1 MKYSYTNSLALIES
15 DCVFKR
21 GLNAIQ
27 TGPFFFC
34 FFFASCQGGRGRTKS
49 ALYNFKT
56 ADPTASKIK
65 IKHNNVLITSN
76 FWAWV
81 VRHSDAIWRH
91 NVAIFLN
98 LLAESKFP
106 SK

>member
-27 TGPFFFC
+27 TGPFFF
-34 FFFASCQGGRGRTKS
+34 FFGFLAGGKGGGTKS
-49 ALYNFKT
+49 PLYNFKT

-65 IKHNNVLITSN
+65 HNNVLITSN
-76 FWAWV
+76 FWARV
-81 VRHSDAIWRH
+81 VRHSDAI
-91 NVAIFLN
+91 
-98 LLAESKFP
+98 
-106 SK
+106 

>member
-27 TGPFFFC
+27 TRPFF

-65 IKHNNVLITSN
+65 HNNVLITSN
-76 FWAWV
+76 FWA
-81 VRHSDAIWRH
+81 
-91 NVAIFLN
+91 
-98 LLAESKFP
+98 
-106 SK
+106 

>member
-27 TGPFFFC
+27 TGPFFF
-34 FFFASCQGGRGRTKS
+34 FFFASCPGGRGRTKS
-49 ALYNFKT
+49 PLNNIKT

-65 IKHNNVLITSN
+65 HNNLLITSN
-76 FWAWV
+76 FWA
-81 VRHSDAIWRH
+81 
-91 NVAIFLN
+91 
-98 LLAESKFP
+98 
-106 SK
+106 

>member
-27 TGPFFFC
+27 TGPFFFFFF

-56 ADPTASKIK
+56 AHPTVSK

-76 FWAWV
+76 FWA
-81 VRHSDAIWRH
+81 
-91 NVAIFLN
+91 
-98 LLAESKFP
+98 
-106 SK
+106 

>member
-27 TGPFFFC
+27 TGPFFF
-34 FFFASCQGGRGRTKS
+34 FASCQGGRGRTKS
-49 ALYNFKT
+49 PLYNFKT

-65 IKHNNVLITSN
+65 HNNLLITSN
-76 FWAWV
+76 FWA
-81 VRHSDAIWRH
+81 
-91 NVAIFLN
+91 
-98 LLAESKFP
+98 
-106 SK
+106 

>member
-27 TGPFFFC
+27 TGPFFF
-34 FFFASCQGGRGRTKS
+34 FFFAFCLGGRGGAMS
-49 ALYNFKT
+49 PPLYNFKT

-65 IKHNNVLITSN
+65 HDNVLITSN
-76 FWAWV
+76 FWA
-81 VRHSDAIWRH
+81 
-91 NVAIFLN
+91 
-98 LLAESKFP
+98 
-106 SK
+106 

>member
-27 TGPFFFC
+27 TGSFF

-65 IKHNNVLITSN
+65 HNNVLITSN
-76 FWAWV
+76 FWA
-81 VRHSDAIWRH
+81 
-91 NVAIFLN
+91 
-98 LLAESKFP
+98 
-106 SK
+106 